1 MLEGGRLGIRKLGF
15 GYGGFF
21 WVIGKSFNNCF
32 TIGAP
37 LFRWCFSLRG
47 PIFFFPLGAP
57 LFLLEFNFKVSR
69 GICCKGLHPLGF
81 SFNLFRDHCFFV
93 SFSFFGFI
101 FVVFILFDGVLIGN
115 IFGFFFKHIQVN
127 IHLFNSTFNW
137 WAFRHGSRTPLRF
150 I

>member
-1 MLEGGRLGIRKLGF
+1 
-15 GYGGFF
+15 
-21 WVIGKSFNNCF
+21 
-32 TIGAP
+32 
-37 LFRWCFSLRG
+37 
-47 PIFFFPLGAP
+47 
-57 LFLLEFNFKVSR
+57 LLEFNFKVSR